1 MNYCF
6 NYFVDQFSHSVWP
19 FFLKLKGK
27 VFLCSGSWK
36 KVFWAMLL
44 TKPFWWPLTFTMG
57 HTETFLKICLY
68 GLQREKILLD
78 QCLLFLTT
86 ICWCLTIRQ
95 WLQTW
100 APTKPLILSKPRQ
113 HVKRANLVDSLYP
126 YCRFSFLIVMC
137 LSLADVT
144 QVKMTNRQQRI
155 IVSGRTPATKA
166 TTKRSHWQRFLP
178 PACILTPL
186 ESRTILEK
194 DFHHC
199 SLSAAGPKSPLKIL
213 RFANRVP
220 ERRN

>member
-1 MNYCF
+1 MIFWIINGKKNYKQINHHSACKKLLLYNSEYIDLKWLVMNYRF

-36 KVFWAMLL
+36 KVFWAMLV

-86 ICWCLTIRQ
+86 ICRCLTIRQ
-95 WLQTW
+95 WLKTW
-100 APTKPLILSKPRQ
+100 APTKPRILSKPRQ

-126 YCRFSFLIVMC
+126 
-137 LSLADVT
+137 
-144 QVKMTNRQQRI
+144 
-155 IVSGRTPATKA
+155 
-166 TTKRSHWQRFLP
+166 
-178 PACILTPL
+178 
-186 ESRTILEK
+186 
-194 DFHHC
+194 
-199 SLSAAGPKSPLKIL
+199 
-213 RFANRVP
+213 
-220 ERRN
+220 